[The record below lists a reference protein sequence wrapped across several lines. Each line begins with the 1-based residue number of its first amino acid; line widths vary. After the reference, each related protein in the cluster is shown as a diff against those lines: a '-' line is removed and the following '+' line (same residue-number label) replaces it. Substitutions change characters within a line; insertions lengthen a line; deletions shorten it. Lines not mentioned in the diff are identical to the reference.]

1 MKKAIKED
9 PLLEKFVDAKMSSN
23 TKEAEKIYQ
32 ELLSTGYNSD
42 LVIAVAKSA
51 VDKGSNESDA
61 TYERIGQLDSIL
73 TDDGSLYDNSD
84 MIRAINEEKWND
96 VDTIINDIYENKK
109 AASKKTKE
117 SEKAKDAQGKIKSA
131 LTAAYKKEY
140 IAADSKGKQAIRGKL
155 LRIKVNG
162 KKLYDSS
169 SFKDWK

>member
-1 MKKAIKED
+1 
-9 PLLEKFVDAKMSSN
+9 
-23 TKEAEKIYQ
+23 
-32 ELLSTGYNSD
+32 
-42 LVIAVAKSA
+42 
-51 VDKGSNESDA
+51 
-61 TYERIGQLDSIL
+61 
-73 TDDGSLYDNSD
+73 

-109 AASKKTKE
+109 AASKKAKE
-117 SEKAKDAQGKIKSA
+117 SEKAKDAQGKI
-131 LTAAYKKEY
+131 TAAYKKEY